1 MQTSHE
7 EHGDAEGEWTTDD
20 ERHVHGADVSPAKSR
35 LNCRSTPPIRWHWPN
50 VCPTTKAGG
59 RENGRTKPGKT
70 PGWIGEYPDQIM
82 GDNPNSRGRRS
93 RPVGGWDMRQG
104 WPDRE
109 SLSAEKYTVSAG
121 EPLNVRG
128 TVYGL
133 CAEV

>member
-1 MQTSHE
+1 MATPRKS
-7 EHGDAEGEWTTDD
+7 
-20 ERHVHGADVSPAKSR
+20 ERPMMSARFV
-35 LNCRSTPPIRWHWPN
+35 
-50 VCPTTKAGG
+50 

-133 CAEV
+133 RAEVTGAMGSRSRGIRDAWHAHGSR